1 MINDY
6 NLHML
11 LIIIISYLLGSIPTA
26 YLVAKAN
33 RVDIFQVGSGNMG
46 ATNVTRALGFKWG
59 LFVLAVD
66 ILKAIVAILIAQQ
79 IKPATGSIAAATTV
93 ASIAV
98 IAGHNWSLFATLIT
112 GTLRGGKGAATAFGT
127 LFMIAP
133 IQIWI
138 AMVIAGLLVV
148 ARTRYVS
155 LGVLTA
161 ITIAVLWMTVLTF
174 QQILEP
180 IVIVYAWALAG
191 LILLRFR
198 ENIKRLLSGTER
210 RLGERV

>member
-26 YLVAKAN
+26 YLEAKAN